1 MAGCGG
7 PKSRSRPPPI
17 RLRVPVAVFVVTRG
31 DVARRVDSS
40 AGIRRVVPWQT
51 QTLGFEGRSGS
62 GGLRDPQN
70 QPTARPAWDREQR
83 LKRTPPT
90 ETA

>member
-1 MAGCGG
+1 M
-7 PKSRSRPPPI
+7 
-17 RLRVPVAVFVVTRG
+17 PVAVFVVTRG
-31 DVARRVDSS
+31 TVGPGVIDRPAP
-40 AGIRRVVPWQT
+40 RVVPWQM
-51 QTLGFEGRSGS
+51 QTLGFEGRYGS

-70 QPTARPAWDREQR
+70 QPTARPAWDREHR